1 MILIVSQGKAYYVV
15 RNALRDK
22 PLNDLRE
29 YLDSLS
35 ATPTASVA
43 STVTAEGSSRVS
55 DYTLSEH
62 VEEMKRMEAGD
73 ALRTPPVT
81 RSQTARDR
89 LASTENILD
98 GLLSPV
104 GEGQEE
110 DVSMLGGPIIPMGD
124 LEHLPDEED

>member
-1 MILIVSQGKAYYVV
+1 MV
-15 RNALRDK
+15 RNVLRDK
-22 PLNDLRE
+22 PLNALRQ

-35 ATPTASVA
+35 ATPTASAA

-89 LASTENILD
+89 LAATENILD

-124 LEHLPDEED
+124 LEHLPDGED